1 MHKGSSVFQRFILSY
16 VLLLISS
23 VLMISGIAYYKTY
36 SIVYRNIQ
44 TTNLASV
51 ERLEERVQSVLSD
64 TDSIS
69 WSLQGWP
76 AINKIFTMSG
86 DLDSSW
92 VSNDELF
99 NLVYVLRKHKA
110 LHSYID
116 NIAIVFRDV
125 DLVIDCNSA
134 STTRDNFF
142 GYRFSFESEEFSGLE
157 DLDFAWD
164 RKLVTDCMVGKY
176 TQPNQRRI
184 LYFRAIPNA
193 AGSNKAMLLVTIN
206 PGLLAQLLG
215 ETMVFDEEMWLITD
229 NEKNPVLSGN
239 SFSEETVLSL
249 PAPQEKGS
257 RTGYV
262 PLKGELCAYYYL
274 YSPSLEQHFYAFY
287 PLNNIIGQFLAIIPF
302 MILSLIAV
310 FGIGLLIAFIAGDR
324 ENCRFHLN
332 QSLVIWLAGVA
343 LGVVAIVPILG
354 WIVAFVGWIFLIVC
368 WFIGIISA
376 ASGTEKEIPLL
387 GRFKLLQ

>member
-125 DLVIDCNSA
+125 DLVIDCSSA

-142 GYRFSFESEEFSGLE
+142 GYRFSF
-157 DLDFAWD
+157 
-164 RKLVTDCMVGKY
+164 
-176 TQPNQRRI
+176 
-184 LYFRAIPNA
+184 
-193 AGSNKAMLLVTIN
+193 
-206 PGLLAQLLG
+206 
-215 ETMVFDEEMWLITD
+215 
-229 NEKNPVLSGN
+229 
-239 SFSEETVLSL
+239 
-249 PAPQEKGS
+249 
-257 RTGYV
+257 
-262 PLKGELCAYYYL
+262 
-274 YSPSLEQHFYAFY
+274 
-287 PLNNIIGQFLAIIPF
+287 
-302 MILSLIAV
+302 
-310 FGIGLLIAFIAGDR
+310 
-324 ENCRFHLN
+324 
-332 QSLVIWLAGVA
+332 
-343 LGVVAIVPILG
+343 
-354 WIVAFVGWIFLIVC
+354 
-368 WFIGIISA
+368 
-376 ASGTEKEIPLL
+376 
-387 GRFKLLQ
+387 

>member
-287 PLNNIIGQFLAIIPF
+287 PLNNIIGQVPGHH
-302 MILSLIAV
+302 SLHDPVPHRCVRDRAADR
-310 FGIGLLIAFIAGDR
+310 LPLCAQKLCPYPQAGGS
-324 ENCRFHLN
+324 FP
-332 QSLVIWLAGVA
+332 SLCPG
-343 LGVVAIVPILG
+343 
-354 WIVAFVGWIFLIVC
+354 
-368 WFIGIISA
+368 A
-376 ASGTEKEIPLL
+376 AS
-387 GRFKLLQ
+387 